1 MNYRHLLVLSCL
13 CAAVSCQSITRN
25 RILKEAEPHI
35 AFLNKIDALIEEY
48 GSKDDSSFVA
58 LDGIFDPNFINIL
71 PLLSEDSRH
80 FDEVSAAGRHKGID
94 SQKNLDS
101 LLWLDCGK
109 GAGQENESPRFGLA
123 DLDLYR
129 WHFSNIAFHDGN
141 DEGEAPDY
149 FLSKD
154 EYRDFIDECM
164 KDRHRRTFADY
175 PLAHMKNA
183 HTDYSYLAIIH
194 NRYQVS
200 PQMDGEDSFLP
211 GYRASRVSI
220 YKIESGDLVTEFMV
234 YATNS
239 DSITRSTSKVTK
251 NGRTYTF
258 KHGNIKSDLESNFNE
273 ELFLQLEENGLLL
286 IEQF

>member
-13 CAAVSCQSITRN
+13 CAEVSCQSITRN

-35 AFLNKIDALIEEY
+35 AFLNRIDALIEEY

-164 KDRHRRTFADY
+164 KDRHRRTFA
-175 PLAHMKNA
+175 
-183 HTDYSYLAIIH
+183 
-194 NRYQVS
+194 
-200 PQMDGEDSFLP
+200 
-211 GYRASRVSI
+211 
-220 YKIESGDLVTEFMV
+220 GDLVTEFMV